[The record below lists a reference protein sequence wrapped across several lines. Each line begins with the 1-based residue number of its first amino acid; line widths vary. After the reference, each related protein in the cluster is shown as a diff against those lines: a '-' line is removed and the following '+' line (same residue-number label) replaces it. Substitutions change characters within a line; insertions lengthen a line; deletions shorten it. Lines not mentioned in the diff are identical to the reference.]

1 MKNKTQPKKN
11 KSGEPVE
18 YEQLGRLLQSVYETG
33 FFNKKRMFMMM
44 FVRGVFTGLGGVVGA
59 TLVLAL
65 LLWILSFFQEI
76 PLIGPLFESIPQ
88 TVNQ

>member
-1 MKNKTQPKKN
+1 
-11 KSGEPVE
+11 
-18 YEQLGRLLQSVYETG
+18 
-33 FFNKKRMFMMM
+33 MM